1 MACAGRGAA
10 GCAAMGVAVRR
21 WSQSRRPARGGR
33 ARQRRGRAFLPGQ
46 RGRNGH
52 QAGPHLGVDREVGV
66 TWPSGPRLE
75 LVVMGTRWDD
85 RCAMS
90 NDAPQNIYDDP
101 EFFAGYKTL
110 ERFGAGWERAA
121 EHADLLSLLPEV
133 KGRRVL
139 DLGCG
144 VGQLARHF
152 ATKGAAE
159 VLGVDLSERML
170 ALARTEWA
178 HPRVT
183 YLRTAVEEAVFP
195 PGRFDLVVS
204 SLVLHYVDDYRG
216 LIARIAGWLTPGGH
230 LVYSTEHPI
239 FTARLPGDGWVL
251 DEAGKRTR
259 WAVDRYSD
267 EGARDETWF
276 VSGVR
281 KVHRTMA
288 TLHIR
293 PVPAGLTAERI
304 TETAP

>member
-1 MACAGRGAA
+1 
-10 GCAAMGVAVRR
+10 
-21 WSQSRRPARGGR
+21 
-33 ARQRRGRAFLPGQ
+33 
-46 RGRNGH
+46 
-52 QAGPHLGVDREVGV
+52 
-66 TWPSGPRLE
+66 
-75 LVVMGTRWDD
+75 
-85 RCAMS
+85 
-90 NDAPQNIYDDP
+90 
-101 EFFAGYKTL
+101 
-110 ERFGAGWERAA
+110 
-121 EHADLLSLLPEV
+121 
-133 KGRRVL
+133 VL

-144 VGQLARHF
+144 VGQLARYL
-152 ATKGAAE
+152 ATQGAAE

-170 ALARTEWA
+170 ALARAEWA

-183 YLRTAVEEAVFP
+183 YVRGAVEEVTFP

-204 SLVLHYVDDYRG
+204 SLVLHYVEDYLG

-251 DEAGKRTR
+251 DDAGKRTR

-288 TLHIR
+288 TLINGLVDAGLIVERVIEPVPSQEWLERHPLAQDERRR
-293 PVPAGLTAERI
+293 PVFLLVRARKP
-304 TETAP
+304 